1 MNNLTKRIVSAA
13 VILPPVLGLL
23 FYGKPIH
30 IAAFTVILSGIAA
43 FEFANITLEKN
54 SVVLKYL
61 TSSLSS
67 IFTMAI
73 GASQKYHLL
82 TLFFILT
89 IAPIIFLLTMFKK
102 GEVKDN
108 FFEASKSLTSIIYTG
123 SLFGS
128 MALIPIMNPDS
139 GKFWLLL
146 LMSSV
151 IFNDT
156 LAYTTGKLFGKT
168 KFSKISPNKTLEG
181 SFGGLV
187 GSIIAVL
194 AVKFLFLNEITLL
207 QTAMF
212 GLILG
217 VTGQLGDLM
226 ESFIKRSFN
235 VKDSGNILPGHGGIF
250 DRLDSMMTGA
260 PVVLIFSQLLN

>member
-1 MNNLTKRIVSAA
+1 MNNLTKRILSAG
-13 VILPPVLGLL
+13 VILPPILALL

-30 IAAFTVILSGIAA
+30 VAAFSVILSGIAA

-54 SVVLKYL
+54 SIILKYL

-67 IFTMAI
+67 IFAMAI
-73 GASQKYHLL
+73 GSSQKFPLI
-82 TLFFILT
+82 TIFFIIT
-89 IAPIIFLLTMFKK
+89 IAPIIFILTMFKK
-102 GEVKDN
+102 GEFKDQ
-108 FFEASKSLTSIIYTG
+108 FFEASKSLTAIIYTG

-128 MALIPIMNPDS
+128 MALIPIMNPDN

-181 SFGGLV
+181 SIGGLG

-194 AVKFLFLNEITLL
+194 AVKFIFLQDLPLL
-207 QTAMF
+207 QTAVF

-217 VTGQLGDLM
+217 VAGQLGDLM

-235 VKDSGNILPGHGGIF
+235 VKDSGNIIPGHGGIF

-260 PVVLIFSQLLN
+260 PVVLIFSLL